1 MVKPANFATEG
12 TSGRGGGAASG
23 LLAPV
28 FTSIAKWFAR
38 YEAAS
43 ERGGAPGGGG
53 SGSEPDLPELLP
65 LEVAVPAPEPLVRA
79 ERNQGRR

>member
-1 MVKPANFATEG
+1 MIKPANFATDG
-12 TSGRGGGAASG
+12 TAGGRGGAG

-28 FTSIAKWFAR
+28 FTQIARWFAR

-43 ERGGAPGGGG
+43 ERGGPRG
-53 SGSEPDLPELLP
+53 EPDLPELLP

-79 ERNQGRR
+79 EDKRGRRA